1 MKQPKP
7 SYSTLDLCARAA
19 EMVKQAGFIHHKT
32 SMKTEACYYRW
43 PDRSDLLRIA
53 THSKGGNLMLGKIV
67 SRITFNGCCYDQPGM
82 MKIADQKVES
92 TVAAAIGR
100 YFMVSSRKQDDQA

>member
-7 SYSTLDLCARAA
+7 SYSTLDLCACAA
-19 EMVKQAGFIHHKT
+19 EMVKQAGFVHHKT

-43 PDRSDLLRIA
+43 PDRGDLLRIA
-53 THSKGGNLMLGKIV
+53 THAKGGDPAQGKIV
-67 SRITFNGCCYDQPGM
+67 SRITFNGGLYEPPGM

-92 TVAAAIGR
+92 TVASAIGR
-100 YFMVSSRKQDDQA
+100 YFLASAAALEGK